1 MIQIARAL
9 RRFHLIDAE
18 ADEHGTHE
26 VLRVPEGLSYLV
38 TGPAAGGPRIVPE
51 SAAASAGSSFPKG
64 TCSVILEPIA
74 RQGELV
80 LLMVLSSAQ
89 PPVVINGVTAGRVA
103 TLRQGDVIQ
112 LDDGRHAFHVAM
124 HLHSVIGRAPKDRAD
139 DLCLTCHRTLDRD
152 IVLICSVCGHAQHC
166 DTSGDAKARNC
177 ILSDT
182 CPSCKTTLH
191 TDGHT
196 AVPEDL

>member
-1 MIQIARAL
+1 MIQIARVL
-9 RRFHLIDAE
+9 RQFQLIDAE
-18 ADEHGTHE
+18 ADDHGTHE

-38 TGPAAGGPRIVPE
+38 IGPAAGGPRIVPE
-51 SAAASAGSSFPKG
+51 SAAASADPSCPDG

-80 LLMVLSSAQ
+80 LLMVLSPAQ

-112 LDDGRHAFHVAM
+112 LDDGRHAFHVAL

-166 DTSGDAKARNC
+166 DTSGDEKARNC

-196 AVPEDL
+196 ALGEDL